1 MPLKQFSSAL
11 VLAVLLA
18 GCSSNGDGPSTEGAS
33 VATGSASAPAA
44 TPAADGRCDAN
55 AVQAYVGK
63 QASAA
68 IVEEARRA
76 AGAVLVAVELD
87 DRRPWPPKL
96 AEGVADAG
104 ILDDGQQR
112 RRLLE
117 QLTRYPPA
125 RLAIACDPRRSPDRG
140 TLALLGELARCAAS
154 TRIWLLQ
161 APPGEALD
169 SDRLGDWHAAL
180 ERLQLPHGETSPLA
194 WLETGHD

>member
-1 MPLKQFSSAL
+1 MPLVRWRSQKIRGGGMPLKQFSSAL

-76 AGAVLVAVELD
+76 AGAEVARAL
-87 DRRPWPPKL
+87 RPH
-96 AEGVADAG
+96 DAVTM
-104 ILDDGQQR
+104 DYNP
-112 RRLLE
+112 RRLNIDVDDTLVIK
-117 QLTRYPPA
+117 
-125 RLAIACDPRRSPDRG
+125 RLSCG
-140 TLALLGELARCAAS
+140 
-154 TRIWLLQ
+154 
-161 APPGEALD
+161 
-169 SDRLGDWHAAL
+169 
-180 ERLQLPHGETSPLA
+180 
-194 WLETGHD
+194 